1 MHSDMRQTHHRLGIS
16 QALGQL
22 SSKCFWQNQG
32 QWAGYRAH
40 HGRKKGLQHLFH
52 LQTYLLNDLIAQEE
66 ILPSLHTHWRSL
78 LLGRGK
84 QETATR
90 KANVQNHIFF
100 WGHSLLILGIFRNQR
115 NSVCRYLINLNNC
128 SHFKINIG
136 IVIWVWFSKI
146 WYRPLRSISK
156 RTFRLRMLSFLFSLM
171 EGTQNGAVIEKL
183 QSREEPSSWRS
194 IPCGREATLEQGR
207 KEWQW

>member
-1 MHSDMRQTHHRLGIS
+1 MIDNAVFEGQRNSFAPMTMSRNLFQCTQTWGQTHHRLGIS

-22 SSKCFWQNQG
+22 SSKYFWQNQG
-32 QWAGYRAH
+32 QRAGCRAH

-52 LQTYLLNDLIAQEE
+52 LLTYLLNDLIAQEE

-90 KANVQNHIFF
+90 KANVHNHIFF

-136 IVIWVWFSKI
+136 IVIGVWFSKI
-146 WYRPLRSISK
+146 WYRPLRQHFQKNI
-156 RTFRLRMLSFLFSLM
+156 
-171 EGTQNGAVIEKL
+171 
-183 QSREEPSSWRS
+183 
-194 IPCGREATLEQGR
+194 
-207 KEWQW
+207 